1 MIFSL
6 VRMRY
11 EPKAKAVR
19 KVVRPKYPM
28 IMKGVNSPS
37 KYMPFNL
44 QVTHCIQGLNFKLKL
59 QVRPASFVWETNFTT
74 VTKNW
79 TPAIHQGW
87 SPTWILPVM
96 LQFRYSSAAPAGRAV
111 EAARTAAAEARRAGA
126 AFGWAGGTKALI
138 ATQAESANLSRTRT
152 NQAI

>member
-37 KYMPFNL
+37 KYMLFDL
-44 QVTHCIQGLNFKLKL
+44 QVTHCAKGLNFKLKL
-59 QVRPASFVWETNFTT
+59 QVRPASVVWETKFTT

-79 TPAIHQGW
+79 TPATHQGW

-96 LQFRYSSAAPAGRAV
+96 L
-111 EAARTAAAEARRAGA
+111 
-126 AFGWAGGTKALI
+126 
-138 ATQAESANLSRTRT
+138 
-152 NQAI
+152 